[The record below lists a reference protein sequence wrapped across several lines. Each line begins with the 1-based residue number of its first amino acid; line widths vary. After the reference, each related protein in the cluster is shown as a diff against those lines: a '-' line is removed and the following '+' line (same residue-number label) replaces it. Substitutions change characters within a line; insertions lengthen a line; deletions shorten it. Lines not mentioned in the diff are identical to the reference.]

1 MANFNL
7 NTHIVP
13 FFDSVKEPL
22 TETKISDS
30 VWNNGYDNLSLEISG
45 EGTATIIVQGCVNT
59 VDAKGQQLSDDKIQW
74 TDLSMLS
81 AKDYSQKPLL
91 LENGIYYVGIIGISR
106 IRINATDVSGN
117 KTIVGAFSK

>member
-22 TETKISDS
+22 TEAKISDS

-45 EGTATIIVQGCVNT
+45 DGTATVTVQGCVNT
-59 VDAKGQQLSDDKIQW
+59 VDAEGQQLPDSELQW

-81 AKDYSQKPLL
+81 AKDYSQKPVLS
-91 LENGIYYVGIIGISR
+91 ENGIYYVGIIGISR
-106 IRINATDVSGN
+106 IRINATEVSGN
-117 KTIVGAFSK
+117 KIIVGAFSK